1 MRRRALQLGLAPL
14 VLLVAGCPT
23 TPQIEPIDGRL
34 EVAPDTATLG
44 TIPLATPIEAR
55 FEAANVGRLALTLTA
70 TLSGLGADDVQ
81 ITSLPNVM
89 APGSRR
95 DIVLTI
101 VATEPGPLDVLIDVT
116 TDADTT
122 HSVFVRAERVP
133 STLRLEP
140 EHVDFDAV
148 RVGRTKIVPV
158 EVHNPLA
165 EAGTVT
171 LTFDDPTGPFRI
183 DGPTTAQLEGGAFH
197 TFDVAFEPKAERTY
211 SGRVRVMRTGGG
223 VGERGLR
230 LAGRGTS
237 SSLACDE
244 DALAFGDVPPER
256 CAERTVRCTNTADD
270 DIELIETA
278 LTPPSAPFTVNVP
291 LRRIAPR
298 AHVDAIVEFCPTDL
312 TSTSATLELTVTED
326 DRRRWP
332 TRVGLSGRGGGPAV
346 SLPSDRLSMGGAVI
360 GGRTRRRLA
369 IDNVGHAP
377 LTISSTWF
385 RPTDAPFR
393 VLASP
398 APIEPQG
405 RGYVELEFEPQALGE
420 ASAELILATN
430 DPTWPEARAVL
441 SGVAVAANPCEMV
454 VAPPSIDFGV
464 VQTGTPVAQEIVLT
478 ASGQMACAY
487 FDARLED
494 GAHFTLTGPTS
505 GVLAPGAS
513 ATFVVTYARATPSGP
528 NGDLDTFVVDVPN
541 ASPAT
546 PQVSLR
552 GTSAEPALALY
563 PSVVDYGVVASPDVL
578 SKTVAVFNVGTAP
591 HRVTS
596 VAIDGSTAHTIAQ
609 IPGGAPP
616 FELLPGESFEV
627 NLEYTPS
634 AAAIDRGRLQIVSDR
649 IGTLTVPLTG
659 ERQTVVCGRV
669 SGTIC
674 SASGGVPSVG
684 AKVTVEGT
692 ALETTTD
699 PDGRFYLPCVPSGP
713 QTLHLERGHFSRT
726 VNVTVQSGQRTTLP
740 SSTCLD
746 PASAQIAVV
755 RGQWD
760 PAEDIL
766 TSLGLPF
773 DLYEGVASP
782 AGILT
787 SSALLASYD
796 ILFLNCGLDDS
807 TIRSAAVAANLR
819 AFVEGGGSLY
829 ASDQAYDAVEAA
841 FPYAIDFAG
850 DDTVLNAAESGGVS
864 PVAGRVL
871 DPRMLRRLPD
881 QTALTLGYSPNYVRI
896 DGVTLQTTVHVV
908 GQTAAG
914 ATPLRPLLVSFAPP
928 AGGRVVF
935 TTFHNTDAEEDP
947 DVTTVLE
954 TVLSDL

>member
-1 MRRRALQLGLAPL
+1 M
-14 VLLVAGCPT
+14 LLVAGCPT

-34 EVAPDTATLG
+34 EIAPDAATLG
-44 TIPLATPIEAR
+44 TIPLATPIEVR
-55 FEAANVGRLALTLTA
+55 FTTQNVGRLALTLTA
-70 TLSGLGADDVQ
+70 TLTGDGARDVR
-81 ITSLPNVM
+81 ITSLPSVV

-95 DIVLTI
+95 DVVLTV
-101 VATEPGPLDVLIDVT
+101 VATETGPLDVTLDIA

-122 HSVFVRAERVP
+122 HAVVVRAERVP
-133 STLRLEP
+133 STLRLDP
-140 EHVDFDAV
+140 EHLDYDAV
-148 RVGRTKIVPV
+148 RVGRTKIIGV

-165 EAGTVT
+165 QAGTVV
-171 LTFDDPTGPFRI
+171 LDFDDPTGPFRV
-183 DGPTTAQLEGGAFH
+183 DGPSTAQLEGGAFH
-197 TFDVAFEPKAERTY
+197 TFDVAFEPRAERTY
-211 SGRVRVMRTGGG
+211 SGRLLVTRSGGG

-244 DALAFGDVPPER
+244 DALAFGDVPPGR
-256 CAERTVRCTNTADD
+256 CAERAVRCTNTADD
-270 DIELIETA
+270 DIELVDSS
-278 LTPPSAPFTVNVP
+278 LTPPAAPFTVDVP
-291 LRRIAPR
+291 LRRVAPR
-298 AHVDAIVEFCPTDL
+298 AHVDAAVRFCPTDL
-312 TSTSATLELTVTED
+312 TSASATLELTVTEGD
-326 DRRRWP
+326 QRRWP

-346 SLPSDRLSMGGAVI
+346 FLPSDRLSMGGAVL

-377 LTISSTWF
+377 LTISSAWI
-385 RPTDAPFR
+385 RPSDAPFT
-393 VLASP
+393 VLTSP
-398 APIEPQG
+398 APIAPMA
-405 RGYVELEFEPQALGE
+405 RGHVELEFAPDMLGE
-420 ASAELILATN
+420 TNAELVLATN
-430 DPTWPEARAVL
+430 DPTWPEARVDL

-454 VAPPSIDFGV
+454 LGPASIDFGV
-464 VQTGTPVAQEIVLT
+464 VQTGTPVAQEITLT

-494 GAHFTLTGPTS
+494 GAHFTLTGPAS
-505 GVLAPGAS
+505 GVLAPGTS

-528 NGDLDTFVVDVPN
+528 NGDIDAFVVDVPN

-546 PQVSLR
+546 PQVGLR
-552 GTSAEPALALY
+552 GTSTEPALALY
-563 PSVVDYGVVASPDVL
+563 PNVVDYGVVAPPDVL
-578 SKTVAVFNVGTAP
+578 NKSVTVFNVGTAP

-596 VAIDGSTAHTIAQ
+596 VTIDGSTAHTITQ
-609 IPGGAPP
+609 IPRGAPP
-616 FELLPGESFEV
+616 FELLPGESFAV
-627 NLEYTPS
+627 HLEYTPS
-634 AAAIDRGRLQIVSDR
+634 AATIDRGRLQIVSDR

-659 ERQTVVCGRV
+659 ERQTMACGRV

-674 SASGGVPSVG
+674 AASGGVPSVD
-684 AKVTVEGT
+684 ARVTVEGT

-699 PDGRFYLPCVPSGP
+699 PDGRFYLPCVPNGL
-713 QTLHLERGHFSRT
+713 QTLHIERGHFSRT
-726 VNVTVQSGQRTTLP
+726 VNVTVQSDQRTTLP
-740 SSTCLD
+740 PSTCLD

-760 PAEDIL
+760 PAEDVL

-829 ASDQAYDAVEAA
+829 VSDQAYDAVEAA
-841 FPYAIDFAG
+841 FPTAIDFAG
-850 DDTVLNAAESGGVS
+850 DDTALNAAQSGGVS

-881 QTALTLGYSPNYVRI
+881 QTALTLSYSPNYVRI
-896 DGVTLQTTVHVV
+896 DGVPLQTTVHVV

-914 ATPLRPLLVSFAPP
+914 ASPLRPLLVSFALP